1 MYGFGILILWIMN
14 RVVDYYFRLAFCLGL
29 LVKFIRIIEVILRR
43 KITVLHNILRS
54 FGRKVLW
61 EL

>member
-1 MYGFGILILWIMN
+1 MKNGYN
-14 RVVDYYFRLAFCLGL
+14 FRRTFCLGL
-29 LVKFIRIIEVILRR
+29 LVKFIRISEVILRR

>member
-1 MYGFGILILWIMN
+1 MN
-14 RVVDYYFRLAFCLGL
+14 QVVDYYFRLVFCLGL
-29 LVKFIRIIEVILRR
+29 LVKFIRISEVILRR

>member
-14 RVVDYYFRLAFCLGL
+14 RVVDYFRLAFCLGL
-29 LVKFIRIIEVILRR
+29 LVKFIRISEVILRR

>member
-1 MYGFGILILWIMN
+1 MHSFGILILRIMN
-14 RVVDYYFRLAFCLGL
+14 RAVDYYFRLAFCLVA
-29 LVKFIRIIEVILRR
+29 LVKFIRISEVILRR

>member
-1 MYGFGILILWIMN
+1 MHSFGILILRIMN
-14 RVVDYYFRLAFCLGL
+14 RVIDYYFKLAFCLGL
-29 LVKFIRIIEVILRR
+29 LVKFIRISEVILRR